1 MCCLN
6 VWPSASL
13 QLYIVAHCD
22 KQLHAPDLNQSTLIL
37 ITNVSKIFKSCFLFH
52 YQKYDVYILCLTFFS
67 KTLKIRIY
75 ELKFFKLQKY

>member
-22 KQLHAPDLNQSTLIL
+22 KQLHAPVLE
-37 ITNVSKIFKSCFLFH
+37 H
-52 YQKYDVYILCLTFFS
+52 
-67 KTLKIRIY
+67 
-75 ELKFFKLQKY
+75 

>member
-22 KQLHAPDLNQSTLIL
+22 KQLHAPELSNTKESVIDSEPNTE
-37 ITNVSKIFKSCFLFH
+37 VSMNFQLYC
-52 YQKYDVYILCLTFFS
+52 
-67 KTLKIRIY
+67 
-75 ELKFFKLQKY
+75 

>member
-22 KQLHAPDLNQSTLIL
+22 KQLHAPGLDQGLPNWGARTHNG
-37 ITNVSKIFKSCFLFH
+37 T
-52 YQKYDVYILCLTFFS
+52 YAY
-67 KTLKIRIY
+67 LKGCI
-75 ELKFFKLQKY
+75 

>member
-22 KQLHAPDLNQSTLIL
+22 KQLHAPALAQRKISTKPVNKSIL
-37 ITNVSKIFKSCFLFH
+37 G
-52 YQKYDVYILCLTFFS
+52 
-67 KTLKIRIY
+67 
-75 ELKFFKLQKY
+75 